1 MRAKSSK
8 VGFNTKVFFYFA
20 DLKPRRAL
28 KPRRRSN
35 GKTFIKINRLIDF
48 ASFCEAKKGAIA

>member
-8 VGFNTKVFFYFA
+8 VGFKTKDFFYFG

-35 GKTFIKINRLIDF
+35 GKTFIKINRLIHF
-48 ASFCEAKKGAIA
+48 TSFCEAKKGATA